1 MKVYIVKK
9 CQYLTYESCYVEDIM
24 SIWIDYNDAVSEKKT
39 LEAKNDKSWIEFE
52 IGTYTVEEKRK

>member
-9 CQYLTYESCYVEDIM
+9 CQYLTFESVYWEEILSV
-24 SIWIDYNDAVSEKKT
+24 WIDYNDAVSEKKT